1 MKIYQKTLQTASI
14 LKNEI
19 FCMKFYNS
27 QEENSNIH
35 KSHWKRQILST
46 HPSIPQK
53 SCSKIF
59 YFILFMSH
67 AYWLIETQLIH
78 GSHSCQHFLNVDSY
92 FYVILP
98 SSIIWICMVIGVD
111 LINKIVQYL
120 LSNPFVPWCRILSS
134 YLSSESILHFL
145 IILCTRT
152 RAINSKRLDD

>member
-1 MKIYQKTLQTASI
+1 MKIYQKPLQTASI

-35 KSHWKRQILST
+35 KAHWKRQILST

-53 SCSKIF
+53 HFISYCSCLTLIDWLK
-59 YFILFMSH
+59 LNWFMVLTHVNIS
-67 AYWLIETQLIH
+67 WMSIPI
-78 GSHSCQHFLNVDSY
+78 

-111 LINKIVQYL
+111 QINKIVQYL